1 VRSPA
6 LRFARSVPSAGAGS
20 EQPSTW
26 ARLRLLIGDQGK
38 LIVATGFLVI
48 LSALAE
54 AVTLALIAQIAATLV
69 KVNGTH
75 VRVSVL
81 HIHAPTKTL
90 ILAAFVISVARLVL
104 LQVPQTLL
112 PARVMASVW
121 ARLRMNLFE
130 SFSNASWEVQSRER
144 EGKLQEIMT
153 NQAGQA
159 TQGLGSLLSLIN
171 STLTFIVLLAF
182 AFVLNLFAAVI
193 VLALAVSML
202 AILRPLR
209 GLGRRRARALSRAQV
224 NYAAGIAESI
234 RIAEETHVFGVAA
247 ALRRQIDK
255 RVAASRRLLFQTQLL
270 SRIGS
275 NVSETFVY
283 LLLVCGLFLLY
294 TTGDKHVASLGA
306 VVLILVRASSSGQS
320 IQGAYQSLIQAMP
333 FIELTQETEQRY
345 RESRP
350 HVGTQPLTRVAS
362 VAFDGVGYEYRP
374 GRPVLSDIR
383 FEVDEGE
390 VVGIIGPS
398 GAGKSTLVQ
407 LLLRLRTPSQGRY
420 LVNGIPAQEIIAA
433 DWRQRVTYVPQEPR
447 LLHASV
453 AENIRFFRDLDDEAV
468 QRAGRLA
475 RIHDDIM
482 GWADGYE
489 TIVGPRADAVSGGQ
503 QQRICLA
510 RALVARPEML
520 VLDEPTSALDPTS
533 ESLIQESLMGLK
545 QQLTLFIV
553 AHRMSTL
560 DICDRVMIIIDGKLT
575 AFDTI
580 ELLRRENPY
589 YRSASAL
596 AARGTLL

>member
-1 VRSPA
+1 MNETSN
-6 LRFARSVPSAGAGS
+6 
-20 EQPSTW
+20 EQPSVA
-26 ARLRLLIGDQGK
+26 ARMRLLIGDQGK
-38 LIVATGFLVI
+38 LIVATGFLVT

-54 AVTLALIAQIAATLV
+54 VVTLALIAQIAATLV
-69 KVNGTH
+69 KVNNTH
-75 VRVSVL
+75 VRLSVL
-81 HIHAPTKTL
+81 HIHAPTNTL
-90 ILAAFVISVARLVL
+90 ILVAFVIAIARLLL

-112 PARVMASVW
+112 PARVMANVW

-130 SFSNASWEVQSRER
+130 AFGSASWELQSRER

-159 TQGLGSLLSLIN
+159 TQGLGSFLSLIN
-171 STLTFIVLLAF
+171 STLTFAVMLISAF
-182 AFVLNLFAAVI
+182 ILNLFAAVI
-193 VLALAVSML
+193 VVALAAVML
-202 AILRPLR
+202 ATLRPLR
-209 GLGRRRARALSRAQV
+209 RLGRRRARALSRAQV
-224 NYAAGIAESI
+224 NYAATVAESI
-234 RIAEETHVFGVAA
+234 RIAEETHVFGVGAS
-247 ALRRQIDK
+247 LRRRMDK
-255 RVAASRRLLFQTQLL
+255 RVAASRRLMFQTQLL
-270 SRIGS
+270 GRIGS

-283 LLLVCGLFLLY
+283 LLLVCGLLILNA
-294 TTGDKHVASLGA
+294 TGDKHVASLGA
-306 VVLILVRASSSGQS
+306 VVLILVRASSSAQN
-320 IQGAYQSLIQAMP
+320 IQGAYQSLVQAMP
-333 FIELTQETEQRY
+333 FVELVQETQRRY
-345 RESRP
+345 EESRL
-350 HVGTQPLTRVAS
+350 HAGTQPLPHVAS
-362 VAFDGVGYEYRP
+362 LAFRGVGYAYRA
-374 GRPVLSDIR
+374 GRPVLSDIH
-383 FEVDEGE
+383 FNVNEGE

-407 LLLRLRTPSQGRY
+407 LLLRLRAPSEGSY
-420 LVNGIPAQEIIAA
+420 LVNGISAPEIAIE
-433 DWRQRVTYVPQEPR
+433 DWRRQVTYVPQEPR

-453 AENIRFFRDLDDEAV
+453 AENIRFFREIDDEAV

-475 RIHDDIM
+475 RIHEDIVS
-482 GWADGYE
+482 WPDGYD

-510 RALVARPEML
+510 RALVAQPEVL

-580 ELLRRENPY
+580 ELLQRENPY

>member
-1 VRSPA
+1 MPGRGTDG
-6 LRFARSVPSAGAGS
+6 SAQPMNETS
-20 EQPSTW
+20 NEQPSVQ
-26 ARLRLLIGDQGK
+26 ARMRLLIGDQGK
-38 LIVATGFLVI
+38 LIVATAFLVI

-75 VRVSVL
+75 VHLSVL

-90 ILAAFVISVARLVL
+90 ILYAFIIAVARLLL

-112 PARVMASVW
+112 PARVMANVW

-130 SFSNASWEVQSRER
+130 AFSDASWEVQSRER

-159 TQGLGSLLSLIN
+159 TQGLGSLLNLIN
-171 STLTFIVLLAF
+171 STLTFVVLLAF

-193 VLALAVSML
+193 VLALAISMIAL
-202 AILRPLR
+202 LRPLR
-209 GLGRRRARALSRAQV
+209 GLGRRRARSLSRAQV
-224 NYAAGIAESI
+224 NYAAGVAESI
-234 RIAEETHVFGVAA
+234 RIAEETHVFGVGA
-247 ALRRQIDK
+247 ALRQRIDK
-255 RVAASRRLLFQTQLL
+255 RVAKSKRLLFQTQLL

-283 LLLVCGLFLLY
+283 LLLVCGLFLLHA
-294 TTGDKHVASLGA
+294 TGDKHVASLGA
-306 VVLILVRASSSGQS
+306 VVLILVRASTSGQN
-320 IQGAYQSLIQAMP
+320 IQGAYQSLVQSMP
-333 FIELTQETEQRY
+333 FIELTQETERRY
-345 RESRP
+345 RESAPRD
-350 HVGTQPLTRVAS
+350 GTQLLPRVRS
-362 VAFDGVGYEYRP
+362 VSFDSVGYEYRR
-374 GRPVLSDIR
+374 GRPVLTDVS
-383 FEVDEGE
+383 FEVGEGE
-390 VVGIIGPS
+390 TVGIIGPS

-407 LLLRLRTPSQGRY
+407 LLLRLRTPSEGRY
-420 LVNGIPAQEIIAA
+420 LVNGLPAEEFAEA
-433 DWRQRVTYVPQEPR
+433 DWHERVAYVPQEPR

-453 AENIRFFRDLDDEAV
+453 AENIRFFRDIDDDEV

-475 RIHDDIM
+475 RIHEDIM
-482 GWADGYE
+482 SWADGYD

-510 RALVARPEML
+510 RALVARPEVL

-580 ELLRRENPY
+580 ELLQRNNTY